1 MGGRMSDRY
10 QQRASIEAAPLEDG
24 MILLDPET
32 NEFSVLNQTASA
44 VWARVAQPATSE
56 EIATEI
62 AAQFAEVTAAAA
74 RSDVEA
80 ALRQMVE
87 RKLIARV

>member
-1 MGGRMSDRY
+1 
-10 QQRASIEAAPLEDG
+10 

-44 VWARVAQPATSE
+44 IWARVAQPATSE

-62 AAQFAEVTAAAA
+62 AAQFAEVTASDA
-74 RSDVEA
+74 RPDVEA
-80 ALRQMVE
+80 TLRQMVE
-87 RKLIARV
+87 RKLITRV